1 MSTRIGGSAAQPPTI
16 EMPVAVD
23 SNSMNQPRAMEQ
35 PKTAEPEAKS
45 ISAQTEKFTIGGAF
59 HGRTDDVRSAPVQS
73 NGKSQRTRLIKH
85 VRGADGIRV

>member
-45 ISAQTEKFTIGGAF
+45 ISAQQKNSQLAEHSMA
-59 HGRTDDVRSAPVQS
+59 GRMMSVQLQSKATAKANEPDLS
-73 NGKSQRTRLIKH
+73 NMS
-85 VRGADGIRV
+85 VVPMA